1 MNLLIVDDSKL
12 ILKLAYNILVDSKID
27 AKILL
32 CESGYEAFKILDEN
46 DIDVIL
52 LDIVM
57 PDYSGIEI
65 LRDLRDRGHLSRTRV
80 LMFSSLSD
88 KYALQE
94 CFKLGAF
101 DYISKP
107 LEPIEFLARVNN
119 AISDQRLRVELS
131 KSLEEK
137 INQNKLLEN
146 LNLKLKKT
154 QAELIHKEQVAGVG
168 RLAAGVAHEINNPL
182 GFITS
187 NLETLKDYIRTY
199 ENIEKILMDIIN
211 KSFDVLPKEIRDI
224 IGSEIDKGEMEFI
237 KEDLEFLFEDI
248 EEGLKRVN
256 QIVNGLKKFS
266 TIDKSDQLHFY
277 NMSDSISNIVNT
289 TLGEMKDDIKF
300 ELLLEDSPDI
310 LAYGSE
316 LNQAIL
322 NIIRNAV
329 YAVKDKEDL
338 EDGRVGI
345 YVKSDSNYVYCIVED
360 NGVGIE
366 EELFNDILKPFFT
379 TRQIGDGIGLGLSI
393 AYDIIV
399 MKHHGDLD
407 IESKIGSGTRVTIKL
422 PRFS

>member
-1 MNLLIVDDSKL
+1 MNLLIVDDSKM
-12 ILKLAYNILVDSKID
+12 ILKLAYNILVDSKIE

-65 LRDLRDRGHLSRTRV
+65 LRDLRGRGHLNRTRV

-119 AISDQRLRVELS
+119 AISDQRLRIELS
-131 KSLEEK
+131 KSLEDK

-300 ELLLEDSPDI
+300 ELLLEDSTDI

-338 EDGRVGI
+338 EDGRVRI
-345 YVKSDSNYVYCIVED
+345 YVKSDSNYIYCIVED

-366 EELFNDILKPFFT
+366 EEMFNDILKPFFT

-399 MKHHGDLD
+399 IKHNGALD